1 MSKRSDDLL
10 ESLEVLTWENYVDIA
25 DAVTRFDKHNI
36 DDELMRQASVY
47 SYYQGLLS
55 LSKKY
60 LDDANL
66 ELTKY
71 TAQTRKEHK
80 SHSFPKKLTAKDL
93 DDFVESDE
101 DFSLYTKVV
110 NEASFKYTLLKGL
123 VSALDHKKD
132 MLVQLSSNR
141 RAETN
146 LYK

>member
-1 MSKRSDDLL
+1 MNKAQSLIEAL
-10 ESLEVLTWENYVDIA
+10 EDLTWENYVDVA
-25 DAVTRFDKHNI
+25 DAVTQFDKHEI
-36 DDELMRQASVY
+36 DTELARQASVY

-55 LSKKY
+55 VAKNR
-60 LDDANL
+60 LDQANL
-66 ELTKY
+66 ELTKF
-71 TAQTRKEHK
+71 TAQIRKEKK
-80 SHSFPKKLTAKDL
+80 SSTVAKQTAKDL
-93 DDFVESDE
+93 DDFVESNP
-101 DFSLYTKVV
+101 DFAVYSEKA

>member
-1 MSKRSDDLL
+1 MNKATDLL
-10 ESLEVLTWENYVDIA
+10 EALEDLTWENYVDIA
-25 DAVTRFDKHNI
+25 DAATQYDKHNI
-36 DDELMRQASVY
+36 DDEMAKQASIY

-55 LSKKY
+55 VSKKR

-66 ELTKY
+66 TLTKY
-71 TAQTRKEHK
+71 TAQSRKEQK
-80 SHSFPKKLTAKDL
+80 ASTAAKQTAKDL
-93 DDFVESDE
+93 DDFVESSPE
-101 DFSLYTKVV
+101 FVVYTTGV

-123 VSALDHKKD
+123 VSSLEHKKD